1 VFTLIFTAE
10 MILKIIALD
19 PYYYFQQKWNIFDSI
34 VVMIGLI
41 SFKENLSSFRLL
53 RIFKLAKSWP
63 ALNTLMKIILNS
75 VGALGNLTLVLII
88 TVFIFAVVGKQV
100 LGNYYEDNFCKINT
114 DKNLRWHMKDF
125 CHSFLII
132 FRILC
137 GEWIETMWECMEVA
151 GKGLCL
157 PIFLLVL
164 VIGNLVVLNLFIA
177 LLLSS
182 FSTDSSMGQED
193 TEEMTKCQIAIARI
207 HKGLQSVKNRVW
219 DHCGKIMKRNHKKTA
234 KRKSVVK
241 ISTKDIEENNYAMTD
256 VRKDID

>member
-1 VFTLIFTAE
+1 VFTLIYAAE

-19 PYYYFQQKWNIFDSI
+19 PYNYFQQKWNIFDSI
-34 VVMIGLI
+34 VVMVGVI
-41 SFKENLSSFRLL
+41 SFKANLSSFRLL

-100 LGNYYEDNFCKINT
+100 LGTYYSDNHFKISTN
-114 DKNLRWHMKDF
+114 DNLRWHMKDF
-125 CHSFLII
+125 YHSFLII

-182 FSTDSSMGQED
+182 FSTDSSMGQE
-193 TEEMTKCQIAIARI
+193 EPGQMTKCQIAIARI
-207 HKGLQSVKNRVW
+207 HKGLQSVK
-219 DHCGKIMKRNHKKTA
+219 
-234 KRKSVVK
+234 
-241 ISTKDIEENNYAMTD
+241 
-256 VRKDID
+256 

>member
-19 PYYYFQQKWNIFDSI
+19 PYNYFQQKWNIFDSI

-41 SFKENLSSFRLL
+41 SFQDNLSYFRVL

-75 VGALGNLTLVLII
+75 VSALGNLTLVLII

-100 LGNYYEDNFCKINT
+100 LGSYYKTYALKIST
-114 DKNLRWHMKDF
+114 DENLRWHMKDF
-125 CHSFLII
+125 YHSFLIV

-137 GEWIETMWECMEVA
+137 REWIETMWECMEVA
-151 GKGLCL
+151 GQGLCL

-164 VIGNLVVLNLFIA
+164 VIGNLVMLNLFIA

-182 FSTDSSMGQED
+182 FNTDSSFGQED
-193 TEEMTKCQIAIARI
+193 TAQMTKSQIAIAQI
-207 HKGLQSVKNRVW
+207 FKGLQSMKNR
-219 DHCGKIMKRNHKKTA
+219 
-234 KRKSVVK
+234 
-241 ISTKDIEENNYAMTD
+241 
-256 VRKDID
+256 

>member
-10 MILKIIALD
+10 MVLKIIALD
-19 PYYYFQQKWNIFDSI
+19 PYTYFQQKWNIFDSI

-41 SFKENLSSFRLL
+41 RFEENLSYFRLL

-63 ALNTLMKIILNS
+63 ALNTLVKIILNS
-75 VGALGNLTLVLII
+75 VSALGNLTLVLII
-88 TVFIFAVVGKQV
+88 SVFIFAVVGKQV
-100 LGNYYEDNFCKINT
+100 LGNYYEENRFKIST
-114 DKNLRWHMKDF
+114 DGNLRWHMKDF

-137 GEWIETMWECMEVA
+137 GEWIETMWDCMEVA

-182 FSTDSSMGQED
+182 FSSDSPNGEEKMG
-193 TEEMTKCQIAIARI
+193 EMSKCQIAIARI
-207 HKGLQSVKNRVW
+207 RKGLQY
-219 DHCGKIMKRNHKKTA
+219 MK
-234 KRKSVVK
+234 
-241 ISTKDIEENNYAMTD
+241 
-256 VRKDID
+256 

>member
-1 VFTLIFTAE
+1 VFTLIFAAE
-10 MILKIIALD
+10 MVLKIIALD
-19 PYYYFQQKWNIFDSI
+19 PYNYFQQKWNIFDSI

-41 SFKENLSSFRLL
+41 SFKENLSFFRLL

-88 TVFIFAVVGKQV
+88 TVFIFALVGKQV
-100 LGNYYEDNFCKINT
+100 LGTYYETNFHKIST
-114 DKNLRWHMKDF
+114 SRDLRWHMKDF

-182 FSTDSSMGQED
+182 FSTDSSVGQEE
-193 TEEMTKCQIAIARI
+193 TGQMTKCQIAIERI
-207 HKGLQSVKNRVW
+207 CKGLRSVKGRIW
-219 DHCGKIMKRNHKKTA
+219 EHCGKIMKRHLKTTA
-234 KRKSVVK
+234 KTKTLVK
-241 ISTKDIEENNYAMTD
+241 ISTKGTEEHHYAMTD

>member
-19 PYYYFQQKWNIFDSI
+19 PYNYFQQKWNIFDSI

-41 SFKENLSSFRLL
+41 SFQDNLSYFRVL

-75 VGALGNLTLVLII
+75 VGALGNLTLVLVI
-88 TVFIFAVVGKQV
+88 TIFIFAVVGKQV
-100 LGNYYEDNFCKINT
+100 LGIYYEKNYHKIST
-114 DKNLRWHMKDF
+114 DENLRWHMKDF
-125 CHSFLII
+125 CHSFLIV

-137 GEWIETMWECMEVA
+137 REWIETMWECMEVA
-151 GKGLCL
+151 GEGLCL

-182 FSTDSSMGQED
+182 FNTDSSLGQEE
-193 TEEMTKCQIAIARI
+193 TGQMTKSQIAIAQI
-207 HKGLQSVKNRVW
+207 YKALQSVKNRIL
-219 DHCGKIMKRNHKKTA
+219 DHCGKIMKRSSRTTAKKKTL
-234 KRKSVVK
+234 VK
-241 ISTKDIEENNYAMTD
+241 ISAKDIEKNNYAMTD
-256 VRKDID
+256 VRKD

>member
-19 PYYYFQQKWNIFDSI
+19 PYNYFQQKWNVFDSI
-34 VVMIGLI
+34 VVMVGLI
-41 SFKENLSSFRLL
+41 SFKVNLTFLRLL

-100 LGNYYEDNFCKINT
+100 LSNYYEHNYSKINT
-114 DKNLRWHMKDF
+114 DKHLRWHMKDF
-125 CHSFLII
+125 YHSFLII

-151 GKGLCL
+151 GKELCL

-182 FSTDSSMGQED
+182 FSTESSMGQEE
-193 TEEMTKCQIAIARI
+193 TGQMTKCQIAIARI
-207 HKGLQSVKNRVW
+207 HKGLQSVKDRIW
-219 DHCGKIMKRNHKKTA
+219 DHCGKIMKRRLKTTAKKKTL
-234 KRKSVVK
+234 VK
-241 ISTKDIEENNYAMTD
+241 ISAKDIEENNYAMTN
-256 VRKDID
+256 VRKD